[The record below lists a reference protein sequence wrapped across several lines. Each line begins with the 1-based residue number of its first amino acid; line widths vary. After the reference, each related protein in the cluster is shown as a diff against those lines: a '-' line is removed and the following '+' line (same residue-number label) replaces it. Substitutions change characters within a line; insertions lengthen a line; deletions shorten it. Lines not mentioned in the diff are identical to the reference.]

1 MKHSIFSKIFGS
13 YVFIILLLSMLI
25 LIFSFRVFK
34 NFYISSVTDELKLL
48 GNALESEVAPYLEEK
63 RFQALDTLVKDLGSK
78 TNTRITIIDL
88 QGVVLADSQKDP
100 KIMETHRNRPEII
113 QALKNGFGFFSRYST
128 TIKEDMLYVALP
140 VSENGKP
147 IAVLRLS
154 VLLKDLHH
162 LLATLKK
169 EILKSELIIILIC
182 LIGAFIF
189 FKSLTSPIKKLS
201 AAFQKVASGDF
212 ETKVF
217 LKRNDEVKQL
227 ADSFNLMTDQIK
239 TLFEK
244 LSFQKDNLNSIF
256 ASIHEG
262 FAVLDE
268 KGRIIL
274 SNESFKKI
282 AQTKLVDGKLY
293 WEVIRDVKFGELVKK
308 VRENKQNLSEELEL
322 NGKFYLSSATF
333 ITPREQIGIVLSD
346 ITQTKNM
353 EKIKRDF
360 VVNVSHEL
368 RTPLTAIKGF
378 AETLEEEVDENAKTY
393 AEVIKRN
400 TDRLINIVQDLLL
413 LSELE
418 EKGSKPESEE
428 VNLKQLV
435 DNVIRIFKSRLT
447 EKGLDVQLSVENGLP
462 VLKGDS
468 FKLEQMLINLL
479 DNAVKYT
486 EKGKIVLAV
495 KRKDETVEIIVEDTG
510 IGIPKEHLARIFER
524 FYVVDKSRSKKL
536 GGTGLGLSIVKHIAL
551 SHKGTIAVESSLA
564 KGTTFTISLPR

>member
-13 YVFIILLLSMLI
+13 YVLIVLLLSTLI
-25 LIFSFRVFK
+25 LFFSFRVFK
-34 NFYISSVTDELKLL
+34 NFYISSVTDELKIL
-48 GNALESEVAPYLEEK
+48 GNALEPDVTPYLKEK
-63 RFQALDTLVKDLGSK
+63 HFQSLDALVKDLGRK
-78 TNTRITIIDL
+78 IKIRITVIEP
-88 QGVVLADSQKDP
+88 QGIVLADSQKDP
-100 KIMETHRNRPEII
+100 KLMENHRNRPEII
-113 QALKNGFGFFSRYST
+113 QALTNSVGSFSRYST

-140 VSENGKP
+140 VRDNGKT

-154 VLLKDLHH
+154 VLLKDLHN
-162 LLATLKK
+162 LLAILQK
-169 EILKSELIIILIC
+169 EILKTELVIVVIC

-189 FKSLTSPIKKLS
+189 LKSLTRSIKKVNI
-201 AAFQKVASGDF
+201 AFQKVASGDF
-212 ETKVF
+212 KTKVF

-227 ADSFNLMTDQIK
+227 ADGFNLMTDQIK
-239 TLFEK
+239 TLFEE

-256 ASIHEG
+256 ASIQEG
-262 FAVLDE
+262 FAVLDD

-282 AQTKLVDGKLY
+282 TQMELVDGKLY

-308 VRENKQNLSEELEL
+308 VRENKQNLNEEIEL

-333 ITPREQIGIVLSD
+333 LTLRDQIVIVFSD
-346 ITQTKNM
+346 ITETKNM

-378 AETLEEEVDENAKTY
+378 AETLEEEVGENAKTY

-418 EKGSKPESEE
+418 EKGSKLESED
-428 VNLKQLV
+428 VNLKHLV
-435 DNVIRIFKSRLT
+435 ENVIRIFKSRLT
-447 EKGLDVQLSVENGLP
+447 EKGLDFHLRVEDGLP
-462 VLKGDS
+462 AVRGDS

-479 DNAVKYT
+479 DNAIKYT
-486 EKGKIVLAV
+486 EKGKIVLAL
-495 KRKDETVEIIVEDTG
+495 KQKDETVEIIIEDTG
-510 IGIPKEHLARIFER
+510 IGIPQEHLARIFER
-524 FYVVDKSRSKKL
+524 FYVVDKSRSKKF
-536 GGTGLGLSIVKHIAL
+536 GGTGLGLSIVKHIVL
-551 SHKGTIAVESSLA
+551 FHKGTIAVESSLA
-564 KGTTFTISLPR
+564 KGTRFTIMLPC

>member
-1 MKHSIFSKIFGS
+1 MKHSLFSKLFGGS
-13 YVFIILLLSMLI
+13 VLIVLLLSTLI
-25 LIFSFRVFK
+25 LFFSFRVYK
-34 NFYISSVTDELKLL
+34 KFYISSITHELKLL
-48 GNALESEVAPYLEEK
+48 GNALEPEVTPFLKEK
-63 RFQALDTLVKDLGSK
+63 RFPALDSLVKDLGK
-78 TNTRITIIDL
+78 KIKTRITIIDP
-88 QGVVLADSQKDP
+88 QGIVLADSQKDP
-100 KIMETHRNRPEII
+100 TLMENHRNRPEII
-113 QALKNGFGFFSRYST
+113 QALTKEVGSFSRYST
-128 TIKEDMLYVALP
+128 TIKEDMLYIALP
-140 VSENGKP
+140 VSENGKTVGV
-147 IAVLRLS
+147 IRLS
-154 VLLKDLHH
+154 VLLKDLNS
-162 LLATLKK
+162 LLAMVFK
-169 EILKSELIIILIC
+169 EIFKSELIIIVIC

-189 FKSLTSPIKKLS
+189 LKSLTRPIKKLNN
-201 AAFQKVASGDF
+201 ALQKVASGDF
-212 ETKVF
+212 KAKVF

-239 TLFEK
+239 TLFEE

-256 ASIHEG
+256 ASIQEG

-282 AQTKLVDGKLY
+282 AQNKLIDGKLY

-322 NGKFYLSSATF
+322 SGKFYLSSATF
-333 ITPREQIGIVLSD
+333 LKLRDQIVIVFSD
-346 ITQTKNM
+346 ITETKNM

-378 AETLEEEVDENAKTY
+378 AETLEEEVGENAKTY

-418 EKGSKPESEE
+418 EKSSKLESDD
-428 VNLKQLV
+428 VNLKHLV

-447 EKGLDVQLSVENGLP
+447 EKGLDFHLNVEKGLP
-462 VLKGDS
+462 VIKGDS
-468 FKLEQMLINLL
+468 FRLEQMLINLL

-486 EKGKIVLAV
+486 EKGKIVLAL
-495 KRKDETVEIIVEDTG
+495 KQKDETVEIIVEDTG
-510 IGIPKEHLARIFER
+510 IGIPQEHLVRIFER

-536 GGTGLGLSIVKHIAL
+536 GGTGLGLSIVKHIVL
-551 SHKGTIAVESSLA
+551 SHKGTITVESSLA
-564 KGTTFTISLPR
+564 RGTKFTISLPC

>member
-1 MKHSIFSKIFGS
+1 MKHSIFSKLFGGS
-13 YVFIILLLSMLI
+13 VLIVLLLSTLI
-25 LIFSFRVFK
+25 LFFSFRVFK
-34 NFYISSVTDELKLL
+34 NFYIRSITDELKIL
-48 GNALESEVAPYLEEK
+48 GNALEPEITPYLKEK
-63 RFQALDTLVKDLGSK
+63 RFHKLDALVKDLGRK
-78 TNTRITIIDL
+78 IKTRITIIDP
-88 QGVVLADSQKDP
+88 QGIVLADSQKDP
-100 KIMETHRNRPEII
+100 KLMENHRNRPEII
-113 QALKNGFGFFSRYST
+113 QALTNSVGSFSRYST

-140 VSENGKP
+140 VRENGKT

-154 VLLKDLHH
+154 VLLKDLHN
-162 LLATLKK
+162 LLAILQK
-169 EILKSELIIILIC
+169 EILKSELVIIVIC

-189 FKSLTSPIKKLS
+189 LKSLTRSIKKVNI
-201 AAFQKVASGDF
+201 AFQKVASGDF
-212 ETKVF
+212 ETKVL

-227 ADSFNLMTDQIK
+227 ADGFNLMTDQIK
-239 TLFEK
+239 TLFEES
-244 LSFQKDNLNSIF
+244 SFQKDNLNSIF
-256 ASIHEG
+256 ASIQEG
-262 FAVLDE
+262 FAVLDD

-282 AQTKLVDGKLY
+282 AQTKLADGKLY

-308 VRENKQNLSEELEL
+308 VRENKRNLSEELEL
-322 NGKFYLSSATF
+322 NGKFYLSSTTF
-333 ITPREQIGIVLSD
+333 LTLRDQIVIVFSD
-346 ITQTKNM
+346 ITETKNM

-378 AETLEEEVDENAKTY
+378 AETLEEEVGENAKTY

-418 EKGSKPESEE
+418 EKGSKLESED
-428 VNLKQLV
+428 VNLKHLV
-435 DNVIRIFKSRLT
+435 ENVIRIFKSRLT
-447 EKGLDVQLSVENGLP
+447 EKGLDFQLNVEGGLP
-462 VLKGDS
+462 VIKGDS
-468 FKLEQMLINLL
+468 FKLEQLLINLL

-486 EKGKIVLAV
+486 EKGKIVLAL

-510 IGIPKEHLARIFER
+510 IGIPQEHLARIFER

-536 GGTGLGLSIVKHIAL
+536 GGTGLGLSIVKHIVL

-564 KGTTFTISLPR
+564 KGTTFTISLPC

>member
-1 MKHSIFSKIFGS
+1 
-13 YVFIILLLSMLI
+13 
-25 LIFSFRVFK
+25 VFK

-63 RFQALDTLVKDLGSK
+63 RFQALDALVKDLGRK
-78 TNTRITIIDL
+78 IKTRITIIDT

-100 KIMETHRNRPEII
+100 KLMENHRNRPEII
-113 QALKNGFGFFSRYST
+113 QALTDSVGSFSRYST
-128 TIKEDMLYVALP
+128 TIKEDLLYVALP
-140 VSENGKP
+140 VRKDGKT

-154 VLLKDLHH
+154 VLLKDLHN
-162 LLATLKK
+162 LLAILQK
-169 EILKSELIIILIC
+169 EILKSELIIILAC
-182 LIGAFIF
+182 LIGVFIF
-189 FKSLTSPIKKLS
+189 LKNLTRPIKKLTIG
-201 AAFQKVASGDF
+201 FQKVASGDF
-212 ETKVF
+212 EAKVF

-239 TLFEK
+239 TLFEE
-244 LSFQKDNLNSIF
+244 LSFQKENLNSIF
-256 ASIHEG
+256 ASIQEG

-274 SNESFKKI
+274 SNESFKRI
-282 AQTKLVDGKLY
+282 TQTKLTGGKLY
-293 WEVIRDVKFGELVKK
+293 WEVIRDVKFGELIKK
-308 VRENKQNLSEELEL
+308 VRENKRNLSEEIEL
-322 NGKFYLSSATF
+322 NGKVYLSSATF
-333 ITPREQIGIVLSD
+333 LTPREQIVIVFSD
-346 ITQTKNM
+346 ITETKNM

-393 AEVIKRN
+393 AEVIKKN

-418 EKGSKPESEE
+418 EKGSKRESED
-428 VNLKQLV
+428 VNLKHLV
-435 DNVIRIFKSRLT
+435 ENVIRIFKSRLT
-447 EKGLDVQLSVENGLP
+447 EKGLDFQLKVENGLP

-479 DNAVKYT
+479 DNAIKYT
-486 EKGKIVLAV
+486 EKGKIVLAL
-495 KRKDETVEIIVEDTG
+495 KRKDETVEIIIEDTG
-510 IGIPKEHLARIFER
+510 IGIPKEHLSRIFER

-536 GGTGLGLSIVKHIAL
+536 GGTGLGLSIVKHIVL
-551 SHKGTIAVESSLA
+551 SHKGTIAVESSLT
-564 KGTTFTISLPR
+564 KGTRFTIRLPR

>member
-1 MKHSIFSKIFGS
+1 MKHSLFSKIFGS
-13 YVFIILLLSMLI
+13 YVLIVLLLSTLI
-25 LIFSFRVFK
+25 LVSSFRVFK
-34 NFYISSVTDELKLL
+34 NFYISSVTDELKIL
-48 GNALESEVAPYLEEK
+48 GNALESEVTPYLEEK
-63 RFQALDTLVKDLGSK
+63 RFQALDVLVKDLGRK
-78 TNTRITIIDL
+78 IKIRITVIEP
-88 QGVVLADSQKDP
+88 QGIVLADSQKDP
-100 KIMETHRNRPEII
+100 KLMENHRNRPEII
-113 QALKNGFGFFSRYST
+113 QALTNGVGSFSRYST
-128 TIKEDMLYVALP
+128 TIKEDLLYVALP
-140 VSENGKP
+140 VREDGKTVG
-147 IAVLRLS
+147 IIRLS
-154 VLLKDLHH
+154 VPLKNLHN
-162 LLATLKK
+162 LLAALQK
-169 EILKSELIIILIC
+169 EILKSELVIIVIC

-189 FKSLTSPIKKLS
+189 LKNLTRSIKKVNI
-201 AAFQKVASGDF
+201 AFQKVASGDF
-212 ETKVF
+212 ATKVF

-239 TLFEK
+239 TLFGE

-256 ASIHEG
+256 ASIQEG

-282 AQTKLVDGKLY
+282 AQKKLIDGKLY

-333 ITPREQIGIVLSD
+333 LTLREQIVIVFSD
-346 ITQTKNM
+346 ITETKNM

-378 AETLEEEVDENAKTY
+378 AETLEEEVGENAKTY
-393 AEVIKRN
+393 AGVIKRN

-428 VNLKQLV
+428 VNLKQLA

-447 EKGLDVQLSVENGLP
+447 EKGLDFHLRVEDGLP
-462 VLKGDS
+462 AVKGDS

-479 DNAVKYT
+479 DNSIKYT
-486 EKGKIVLAV
+486 EKGKIVLAL
-495 KRKDETVEIIVEDTG
+495 KQKEGNVEIIVEDTG
-510 IGIPKEHLARIFER
+510 IGIPQEHLMRIFER
-524 FYVVDKSRSKKL
+524 FYVVDKSRSKKF
-536 GGTGLGLSIVKHIAL
+536 GGTGLGLSIVKHIVL

-564 KGTTFTISLPR
+564 KGTRFTIMLPC

>member
-13 YVFIILLLSMLI
+13 YVLIVLLLSTLI
-25 LIFSFRVFK
+25 LFFSFRVFK
-34 NFYISSVTDELKLL
+34 NFYISSVTDELKIL
-48 GNALESEVAPYLEEK
+48 GNALEPEVALYLEEK
-63 RFQALDTLVKDLGSK
+63 RFPALDALVKDLGSK
-78 TNTRITIIDL
+78 IKTRITVIDT
-88 QGVVLADSQKDP
+88 QGVVLADSQKNP
-100 KIMETHRNRPEII
+100 KLMENHRNRPEII
-113 QALKNGFGFFSRYST
+113 QALTNGVGSFSRYST

-140 VSENGKP
+140 VRENGKTVG
-147 IAVLRLS
+147 IVRLS
-154 VLLKDLHH
+154 VLLKDLHN
-162 LLATLKK
+162 LLAILQK
-169 EILKSELIIILIC
+169 EILKSELIIMVIC

-189 FKSLTSPIKKLS
+189 LKSLTRPIKKLNI
-201 AAFQKVASGDF
+201 AFQKVASGDF
-212 ETKVF
+212 EAKVF

-227 ADSFNLMTDQIK
+227 AESFNLMTDQIK
-239 TLFEK
+239 TLFEE

-256 ASIHEG
+256 ASIQEG

-282 AQTKLVDGKLY
+282 AQTKVADEKLY

-322 NGKFYLSSATF
+322 NGKFYLCSATF
-333 ITPREQIGIVLSD
+333 LPLREQIVIVFSD
-346 ITQTKNM
+346 ITETKNM

-368 RTPLTAIKGF
+368 RTPLAAIKGF
-378 AETLEEEVDENAKTY
+378 AETLEEEVGENAKTY
-393 AEVIKRN
+393 AGVIKRN

-428 VNLKQLV
+428 VNLKQLA

-447 EKGLDVQLSVENGLP
+447 EKGLDFHLRVEDGLP
-462 VLKGDS
+462 AVKGDS

-479 DNAVKYT
+479 DNSIKYT
-486 EKGKIVLAV
+486 EKGKIVLAL
-495 KRKDETVEIIVEDTG
+495 KQKEGNVEIIVEDTG
-510 IGIPKEHLARIFER
+510 IGIPQEHLMRIFER
-524 FYVVDKSRSKKL
+524 FYVVDKSRSKKF
-536 GGTGLGLSIVKHIAL
+536 GGTGLGLSIVKHIVL

-564 KGTTFTISLPR
+564 KGTRFTIMLPC

>member
-1 MKHSIFSKIFGS
+1 MKPSIFSKIFGS
-13 YVFIILLLSMLI
+13 YVLIVLLLSTLI
-25 LIFSFRVFK
+25 LISSFRVFK
-34 NFYISSVTDELKLL
+34 NFYISSVTDELKIL
-48 GNALESEVAPYLEEK
+48 GNALEPDVTPYLKEK
-63 RFQALDTLVKDLGSK
+63 HFQSLDALVKDLGRK
-78 TNTRITIIDL
+78 IKIRITVIEP
-88 QGVVLADSQKDP
+88 QGIVLADSQKDP
-100 KIMETHRNRPEII
+100 KLMENHRNRPEII
-113 QALKNGFGFFSRYST
+113 QALTNSVGSFSRYST

-140 VSENGKP
+140 VRDNGKT

-154 VLLKDLHH
+154 VLLKDLHN
-162 LLATLKK
+162 LLAILQK
-169 EILKSELIIILIC
+169 EILKTELVIIVIC

-189 FKSLTSPIKKLS
+189 LKSLTRSIKKVNI
-201 AAFQKVASGDF
+201 AFQKVASGDF
-212 ETKVF
+212 KTKVF

-227 ADSFNLMTDQIK
+227 ADGFNLMTDQIK
-239 TLFEK
+239 NLFEE
-244 LSFQKDNLNSIF
+244 LSFQNDNLDSIF
-256 ASIHEG
+256 ASIQEG
-262 FAVLDE
+262 FAVLDD

-322 NGKFYLSSATF
+322 SGKFYLSSATF
-333 ITPREQIGIVLSD
+333 LTLRNQIVIVFSD
-346 ITQTKNM
+346 ITETKNM

-378 AETLEEEVDENAKTY
+378 AETLEEEVGENAKTY
-393 AEVIKRN
+393 AGVIKRN

-418 EKGSKPESEE
+418 EKGSKLESEE
-428 VNLKQLV
+428 VNLQHLV

-447 EKGLDVQLSVENGLP
+447 EKGLDFQLNVENGLP
-462 VLKGDS
+462 VFKGDS

-479 DNAVKYT
+479 DNAIKYT
-486 EKGKIVLAV
+486 EKGKIVLAL
-495 KRKDETVEIIVEDTG
+495 KQKDETVEIILEDTG
-510 IGIPKEHLARIFER
+510 IGIPQEHLSRIFER
-524 FYVVDKSRSKKL
+524 FYVVDKSRSKRL
-536 GGTGLGLSIVKHIAL
+536 GGTGLGLSIVKHIVL

-564 KGTTFTISLPR
+564 KGTRFTIMLPC

>member
-13 YVFIILLLSMLI
+13 YVLIVLLLSALI
-25 LIFSFRVFK
+25 LFFSFRVFK
-34 NFYISSVTDELKLL
+34 NFYISSITDELKLL
-48 GNALESEVAPYLEEK
+48 GNALEPEVTPYLEEK
-63 RFQALDTLVKDLGSK
+63 RFQALDVLVKDLGSK
-78 TNTRITIIDL
+78 IKTRITVIDT
-88 QGVVLADSQKDP
+88 QGVVLADSQRDP
-100 KIMETHRNRPEII
+100 KLMENHRNRPEII
-113 QALKNGFGFFSRYST
+113 QALTNGVGSFSRYST

-140 VSENGKP
+140 VRENGKTVA
-147 IAVLRLS
+147 IVRLS
-154 VLLKDLHH
+154 VLLQDLHN
-162 LLATLKK
+162 LLAILQK
-169 EILKSELIIILIC
+169 EIFKSALIILVIC

-189 FKSLTSPIKKLS
+189 LKSLTRPIKKLNI
-201 AAFQKVASGDF
+201 AFQKVASGDF

-227 ADSFNLMTDQIK
+227 ADSFNLMTDQTK
-239 TLFEK
+239 TLFHE

-256 ASIHEG
+256 ASIQEG
-262 FAVLDE
+262 FAVLDN

-274 SNESFKKI
+274 SNESFKNI
-282 AQTKLVDGKLY
+282 TQNKLVDGKLY

-308 VRENKQNLSEELEL
+308 VRGNKRNLSEELEL
-322 NGKFYLSSATF
+322 TGKFYLCSATF
-333 ITPREQIGIVLSD
+333 LTLREQIVIVFSD
-346 ITQTKNM
+346 ITETKNM

-378 AETLEEEVDENAKTY
+378 AETLEEEVDGNAKTY

-400 TDRLINIVQDLLL
+400 TDRLISIVQDLLL

-418 EKGSKPESEE
+418 EKGSKLESDD
-428 VNLKQLV
+428 VNLTHLV

-447 EKGLDVQLSVENGLP
+447 EKGLDFQLSVENGLP

-479 DNAVKYT
+479 DNAIKYT
-486 EKGKIVLAV
+486 EKGKVVLAL

-510 IGIPKEHLARIFER
+510 IGIPQEHLSRIFER

-536 GGTGLGLSIVKHIAL
+536 GGTGLGLSIVKHIVL
-551 SHKGTIAVESSLA
+551 SHKGTIAVESSLT
-564 KGTTFTISLPR
+564 KGTTFTISLPC

>member
-13 YVFIILLLSMLI
+13 YVLIVVLLSTLI
-25 LIFSFRVFK
+25 LFFSFRVFK
-34 NFYISSVTDELKLL
+34 NFYISSITEELKLL
-48 GNALESEVAPYLEEK
+48 GTALEPEVTPYLEEQ
-63 RFQALDTLVKDLGSK
+63 RFQALDALVKDLGRK
-78 TNTRITIIDL
+78 IKTRITVIDT

-100 KIMETHRNRPEII
+100 KRMENHRNRPEII
-113 QALKNGFGFFSRYST
+113 QALTNGVGSFSRYST

-140 VSENGKP
+140 VREKGKTVA
-147 IAVLRLS
+147 IVRLS
-154 VLLKDLHH
+154 VLLKDLHS
-162 LLATLKK
+162 LLAILQK
-169 EILKSELIIILIC
+169 EIFKSAMIIIVIC
-182 LIGAFIF
+182 LLGAFVF
-189 FKSLTSPIKKLS
+189 LKSLTRPIKKLNI
-201 AAFQKVASGDF
+201 AFQKVASGDF

-239 TLFEK
+239 TLFEE

-256 ASIHEG
+256 SSIQEG
-262 FAVLDE
+262 FAVLDD

-282 AQTKLVDGKLY
+282 TQNKLVDGKLY

-308 VRENKQNLSEELEL
+308 VRENKRNLSEELEL
-322 NGKFYLSSATF
+322 SGKFYLCSATF
-333 ITPREQIGIVLSD
+333 LTLREQIVIVFSD
-346 ITQTKNM
+346 ITETKNM

-393 AEVIKRN
+393 AGVIKRN

-418 EKGSKPESEE
+418 EKGSKRESDD
-428 VNLKQLV
+428 VNLKHLV

-447 EKGLDVQLSVENGLP
+447 EKGLDFQLSVENGLP
-462 VLKGDS
+462 VFKGDS

-479 DNAVKYT
+479 DNAIKYT
-486 EKGKIVLAV
+486 EKGKVVLAL
-495 KRKDETVEIIVEDTG
+495 KQKDETVEIIVEDTG
-510 IGIPKEHLARIFER
+510 IGIPQEHLARIFER

-536 GGTGLGLSIVKHIAL
+536 GGTGLGLSIVKHIVL
-551 SHKGTIAVESSLA
+551 SHKGTIAVESSLT
-564 KGTTFTISLPR
+564 KGTTFTISLPC

>member
-13 YVFIILLLSMLI
+13 YVLIVFLLSALI
-25 LIFSFRVFK
+25 LFFSFRVFK
-34 NFYISSVTDELKLL
+34 NFYISSITDELKLL
-48 GNALESEVAPYLEEK
+48 GNALEPEVTPFLEEK
-63 RFQALDTLVKDLGSK
+63 RFQALDALVKDLGRK
-78 TNTRITIIDL
+78 IKTRITIIDP
-88 QGVVLADSQKDP
+88 QGVVLADSQRDP
-100 KIMETHRNRPEII
+100 KLMENHRNRPEII
-113 QALKNGFGFFSRYST
+113 QALTNGVGSFSRYST

-140 VSENGKP
+140 VRENGKTVG
-147 IAVLRLS
+147 IVRLS
-154 VLLKDLHH
+154 VLLKDLHS
-162 LLATLKK
+162 LLAILQK
-169 EILKSELIIILIC
+169 EILKSELIIMVIC
-182 LIGAFIF
+182 LLGAFIF
-189 FKSLTSPIKKLS
+189 LKSLTRPIKKLNI
-201 AAFQKVASGDF
+201 AFQKVASGDF

-227 ADSFNLMTDQIK
+227 AESFNLMTDQIK
-239 TLFEK
+239 TLFEE

-256 ASIHEG
+256 ASIQEG
-262 FAVLDE
+262 FAVLDD

-282 AQTKLVDGKLY
+282 TQNKLVDGKLY

-308 VRENKQNLSEELEL
+308 VRENKSNLSEEIEL
-322 NGKFYLSSATF
+322 SGKFYLSSATF
-333 ITPREQIGIVLSD
+333 LALREQIVIVFSD
-346 ITQTKNM
+346 ITETKNM

-418 EKGSKPESEE
+418 EKGSKLEIDN
-428 VNLKQLV
+428 VNLKHLA

-447 EKGLDVQLSVENGLP
+447 EKGLDFQLSVENG
-462 VLKGDS
+462 VSVIKGDS

-479 DNAVKYT
+479 DNAIKYT
-486 EKGKIVLAV
+486 EKGKIVLAL
-495 KRKDETVEIIVEDTG
+495 KRKNGTVEIVVEDTG
-510 IGIPKEHLARIFER
+510 IGIPQEHLARIFER

-536 GGTGLGLSIVKHIAL
+536 GGTGLGLSIVKHIVL
-551 SHKGTIAVESSLA
+551 SHKGTIAVESSLT
-564 KGTTFTISLPR
+564 KGTTFTISLPC

>member
-13 YVFIILLLSMLI
+13 YVLIVLLLSTLI
-25 LIFSFRVFK
+25 LFFSFRVFK
-34 NFYISSVTDELKLL
+34 NFYISSVTDELKIL

-63 RFQALDTLVKDLGSK
+63 SFQALDVSVKDLGRK
-78 TNTRITIIDL
+78 IKIRITVIKP

-100 KIMETHRNRPEII
+100 KLMENHRNRPEII
-113 QALKNGFGFFSRYST
+113 QALTNSVGSFSRYST

-140 VSENGKP
+140 VRKDGKT

-154 VLLKDLHH
+154 VLLKDLHN
-162 LLATLKK
+162 LLAILQK
-169 EILKSELIIILIC
+169 EILKSELVIIVIC
-182 LIGAFIF
+182 LVGAFIF
-189 FKSLTSPIKKLS
+189 LKSLTRSIKKVNI
-201 AAFQKVASGDF
+201 AFQKVASGDF

-227 ADSFNLMTDQIK
+227 ADGFNLMTDQIK
-239 TLFEK
+239 NLFEE

-256 ASIHEG
+256 ASIQEG
-262 FAVLDE
+262 FAVLDD

-282 AQTKLVDGKLY
+282 AQTKLADGKLY

-308 VRENKQNLSEELEL
+308 VRENKRNLSEELEL

-333 ITPREQIGIVLSD
+333 LTLRDQIVIVFSD
-346 ITQTKNM
+346 ITETKNM

-378 AETLEEEVDENAKTY
+378 AETLEEEVGENAKTY

-418 EKGSKPESEE
+418 EKGSKLESED
-428 VNLKQLV
+428 VNLKHLV
-435 DNVIRIFKSRLT
+435 ENVSRIFKSRLT
-447 EKGLDVQLSVENGLP
+447 DKGLDFRLNVEGGLP
-462 VLKGDS
+462 VVKGDS

-486 EKGKIVLAV
+486 EKGKIVLAL

-510 IGIPKEHLARIFER
+510 IGIPQEQLARIFER
-524 FYVVDKSRSKKL
+524 FYVVDKSRSKKF
-536 GGTGLGLSIVKHIAL
+536 GGTGLGLSIVKHIVL

>member
-1 MKHSIFSKIFGS
+1 MKHSLFSKLFGS
-13 YVFIILLLSMLI
+13 YVLIVLLLSTLI
-25 LIFSFRVFK
+25 LFFSFRVFK
-34 NFYISSVTDELKLL
+34 NFYISSITEELKLL

-63 RFQALDTLVKDLGSK
+63 RFPALDALVKDLGRK
-78 TNTRITIIDL
+78 IKTRITIIDI

-100 KIMETHRNRPEII
+100 KLMENHRNRPEII
-113 QALKNGFGFFSRYST
+113 QALTNEVGAFSRYST

-140 VSENGKP
+140 VRKDGKTVG
-147 IAVLRLS
+147 IVRLS
-154 VLLKDLHH
+154 VLLKDLHN
-162 LLATLKK
+162 LLAILQK
-169 EILKSELIIILIC
+169 EILKSELIIIVIC
-182 LIGAFIF
+182 LIGVFIF
-189 FKSLTSPIKKLS
+189 LKSLTRPIKKLTI
-201 AAFQKVASGDF
+201 AFQKVASGDF
-212 ETKVF
+212 EAKVF

-239 TLFEK
+239 TLFEE

-256 ASIHEG
+256 ASIQEG

-274 SNESFKKI
+274 NNESFKKI
-282 AQTKLVDGKLY
+282 AQNKVADGKLY

-308 VRENKQNLSEELEL
+308 VRENKKNLSEEIEL
-322 NGKFYLSSATF
+322 NGKFYLCSATF
-333 ITPREQIGIVLSD
+333 LTLREQIVIVFSD
-346 ITQTKNM
+346 ITETKNM

-378 AETLEEEVDENAKTY
+378 AETLEEDVGENAKTY
-393 AEVIKRN
+393 AGVIKRN

-418 EKGSKPESEE
+418 EKGSKLESED
-428 VNLKQLV
+428 VNLKHLV

-447 EKGLDVQLSVENGLP
+447 EKGLDFHLRVEDGLP

-479 DNAVKYT
+479 DNAIKYT
-486 EKGKIVLAV
+486 EKGTISVAL

-510 IGIPKEHLARIFER
+510 IGIPQEHLTRIFER
-524 FYVVDKSRSKKL
+524 FYMVDKSRSKKF
-536 GGTGLGLSIVKHIAL
+536 GGTGLGLSIVKHIVL

-564 KGTTFTISLPR
+564 KGSRFIISLPR

>member
-13 YVFIILLLSMLI
+13 YVLIVLLLSTLI
-25 LIFSFRVFK
+25 LFFSFRVFK
-34 NFYISSVTDELKLL
+34 NFYISSVTDELKIL
-48 GNALESEVAPYLEEK
+48 GNALEPEVALYLEEK
-63 RFQALDTLVKDLGSK
+63 RFPALDALVKDLGSK
-78 TNTRITIIDL
+78 IKTRITVIDT
-88 QGVVLADSQKDP
+88 QGVVLADSQKNP
-100 KIMETHRNRPEII
+100 KLMENHRNRPEII
-113 QALKNGFGFFSRYST
+113 QALTNGVGSFSRYST

-140 VSENGKP
+140 VRENGKTVG
-147 IAVLRLS
+147 IVRLS
-154 VLLKDLHH
+154 VLLKDLHN
-162 LLATLKK
+162 LLAILQK
-169 EILKSELIIILIC
+169 EILKSELIIMVIC

-189 FKSLTSPIKKLS
+189 LKSLTRPIKKLNI
-201 AAFQKVASGDF
+201 AFQKVASGDF
-212 ETKVF
+212 EAKVF

-227 ADSFNLMTDQIK
+227 AESFNLMTDQIK
-239 TLFEK
+239 TLFEE

-256 ASIHEG
+256 ASIQEG

-282 AQTKLVDGKLY
+282 GQTKVADEKLY

-322 NGKFYLSSATF
+322 NGKFYLCSATF
-333 ITPREQIGIVLSD
+333 LPLREQIVIVFSD
-346 ITQTKNM
+346 ITETKNM

-368 RTPLTAIKGF
+368 RTPLAAIKGF
-378 AETLEEEVDENAKTY
+378 AETLEEEVGENAKTY
-393 AEVIKRN
+393 AGVIKRN

-428 VNLKQLV
+428 VNLKQLA

-447 EKGLDVQLSVENGLP
+447 EKGLDFHLRVEDGLP
-462 VLKGDS
+462 AVKGDS

-479 DNAVKYT
+479 DNSIKYT
-486 EKGKIVLAV
+486 EKGKIVLAL
-495 KRKDETVEIIVEDTG
+495 KQKEGNVEIIVEDTG
-510 IGIPKEHLARIFER
+510 IGIPQEHLMRIFER
-524 FYVVDKSRSKKL
+524 FYVVDKSRSKKF
-536 GGTGLGLSIVKHIAL
+536 GGTGLGLSIVKHIVL

-564 KGTTFTISLPR
+564 KGTRFTIMLPC

>member
-1 MKHSIFSKIFGS
+1 
-13 YVFIILLLSMLI
+13 
-25 LIFSFRVFK
+25 VFK
-34 NFYISSVTDELKLL
+34 NFYISSVTDELKIL
-48 GNALESEVAPYLEEK
+48 GNALEPEVALYLEEK
-63 RFQALDTLVKDLGSK
+63 RFPALDALVKDLGSK
-78 TNTRITIIDL
+78 IKTRITVIDT
-88 QGVVLADSQKDP
+88 QGVVLADSQKNP
-100 KIMETHRNRPEII
+100 KLMENHRNRPEII
-113 QALKNGFGFFSRYST
+113 QALTNGVGSFSRYST

-140 VSENGKP
+140 VRENGKTVG
-147 IAVLRLS
+147 IVRLS
-154 VLLKDLHH
+154 VLLKDLHN
-162 LLATLKK
+162 LLAILQK
-169 EILKSELIIILIC
+169 EILKSELIIMVIC

-189 FKSLTSPIKKLS
+189 LKSLTRPIKKLNI
-201 AAFQKVASGDF
+201 AFQKVASGDF
-212 ETKVF
+212 EAKVF

-227 ADSFNLMTDQIK
+227 AESFNLMTDQIK
-239 TLFEK
+239 TLFEE

-256 ASIHEG
+256 ASIQEG

-282 AQTKLVDGKLY
+282 AQTKVADEKLY

-322 NGKFYLSSATF
+322 NGKFYLCSATF
-333 ITPREQIGIVLSD
+333 LPLREQIVIVFSD
-346 ITQTKNM
+346 ITETKNM

-368 RTPLTAIKGF
+368 RTPLAAIKGF
-378 AETLEEEVDENAKTY
+378 AETLEEEVGENAKTY
-393 AEVIKRN
+393 AGVIKRN

-428 VNLKQLV
+428 VNLKQLA

-447 EKGLDVQLSVENGLP
+447 EKGLDFHLRVEDGLP
-462 VLKGDS
+462 AVKGDS

-479 DNAVKYT
+479 DNSIKYT
-486 EKGKIVLAV
+486 EKGKIVLAL
-495 KRKDETVEIIVEDTG
+495 KQKEGNVEIIVEDTG
-510 IGIPKEHLARIFER
+510 IGIPQEHLMRIFER
-524 FYVVDKSRSKKL
+524 FYVVDKSRSKKF
-536 GGTGLGLSIVKHIAL
+536 GGTGLGLSIVKHIVL

-564 KGTTFTISLPR
+564 KGTRFTIMLPC